1 MIAQN
6 NGQYLTMDKSAFA
19 LDEREDTTT
28 KSANKR
34 ILAMETRR
42 AEFQARIRDDLQD
55 LTQIQIVML
64 GASWASR
71 SSAGN
76 LILGKE
82 SFEVGGPRTTVCCN
96 VKNAAL
102 DEKLL
107 TVVDTP
113 GWYYNYPV
121 EKTPEM
127 DKLEIRRSVH
137 LCAPGPNAILLTI
150 PIAISYDRT
159 VHTAVEEHMS
169 LLGEK
174 VWNHTIVLFTW
185 GDCLGDTTIEE
196 RIEKEDKHLELLT
209 EKCGNRYHV
218 FNCKNHTDR
227 TQVTELLEKIEEIM
241 MENNNSHYV
250 PEMESNP
257 CLEIDLMLKTTRTNM
272 KKVRRERA
280 ILQELLKERKKHFS
294 ELRIVLLG
302 VEGVGKGTSGN
313 IILQGQFFENRL
325 GKDFKIMRI
334 SQCVMRQSKVGGCQ
348 ISVVDTPGW
357 STSTRNARK
366 DILNSVKVC
375 SPGPHVFL
383 LVLPVD
389 EAFTE
394 KTQQTVMELMGLFGA
409 RVWRHTLI
417 LFTEGHWLKDR
428 PIEEYIVYE
437 GKALQ
442 SLVERCENRYHVL
455 VNDLGNKSQ
464 ATKLFEMIEDTVA
477 RNRGEYFTL
486 EKKRRDSTSQKYAR
500 SKTLTEET
508 WKKHE
513 DELIERMLEVAVAD
527 LDAESKQPF
536 ARRRGSFS
544 YSIPSLSGEFQSTR
558 ADAQNPAV
566 PQRLQPKKCQVPSS
580 GYHSKSNTSH
590 SEDQMTDDVK
600 KDIPTHSRDLSGD
613 SLSDN
618 TSVSTADT
626 QISGVRSLYLYAMYK
641 LFYKSGHHNKST
653 SSSSQHPNVENI
665 RKDIPTT
672 KNQQTGMDSDM

>member
-1 MIAQN
+1 SKQWSILN
-6 NGQYLTMDKSAFA
+6 NGQKY
-19 LDEREDTTT
+19 
-28 KSANKR
+28 
-34 ILAMETRR
+34 
-42 AEFQARIRDDLQD
+42 DLQD

-241 MENNNSHYV
+241 MENNNSHY
-250 PEMESNP
+250 
-257 CLEIDLMLKTTRTNM
+257 
-272 KKVRRERA
+272 
-280 ILQELLKERKKHFS
+280 
-294 ELRIVLLG
+294 
-302 VEGVGKGTSGN
+302 
-313 IILQGQFFENRL
+313 
-325 GKDFKIMRI
+325 
-334 SQCVMRQSKVGGCQ
+334 
-348 ISVVDTPGW
+348 
-357 STSTRNARK
+357 
-366 DILNSVKVC
+366 
-375 SPGPHVFL
+375 
-383 LVLPVD
+383 
-389 EAFTE
+389 
-394 KTQQTVMELMGLFGA
+394 
-409 RVWRHTLI
+409 
-417 LFTEGHWLKDR
+417 
-428 PIEEYIVYE
+428 
-437 GKALQ
+437 
-442 SLVERCENRYHVL
+442 
-455 VNDLGNKSQ
+455 
-464 ATKLFEMIEDTVA
+464 
-477 RNRGEYFTL
+477 
-486 EKKRRDSTSQKYAR
+486 
-500 SKTLTEET
+500 TLTEET

-544 YSIPSLSGEFQSTR
+544 YSIPSCKFL
-558 ADAQNPAV
+558 
-566 PQRLQPKKCQVPSS
+566 
-580 GYHSKSNTSH
+580 
-590 SEDQMTDDVK
+590 
-600 KDIPTHSRDLSGD
+600 
-613 SLSDN
+613 
-618 TSVSTADT
+618 
-626 QISGVRSLYLYAMYK
+626 
-641 LFYKSGHHNKST
+641 
-653 SSSSQHPNVENI
+653 
-665 RKDIPTT
+665 
-672 KNQQTGMDSDM
+672 